1 MVVSTLLKKKS
12 KIGREMAK
20 VKTFAGKTGVNV
32 HEADPVGEIGTQ
44 HIEGSK
50 DAIDAGA
57 AKFWAKRG
65 IKDPQTQGLQYGR
78 VKAAKSKK
86 SD

>member
-1 MVVSTLLKKKS
+1 
-12 KIGREMAK
+12 MAK
-20 VKTFAGKTGVNV
+20 VKTFAGKTRVNV

-57 AKFWAKRG
+57 EKFWAKRG
-65 IKDPQTQGLQYGR
+65 INNTTHGYNYGS
-78 VKAAKSKK
+78 KAGKPKNSR
-86 SD
+86 